1 MQAPPGITITTMS
14 PEQIRVVVVV
24 YISAL
29 LPLLLVPLLRRR
41 RVIPGWVPAVY
52 VGCLLLCALGWELWF
67 NYGWVAGDS
76 VDMRRDPALNRMIPM
91 HINWLMNSLAD
102 AGSVCLFGLWLMWR
116 AAGRDHRVFEQWQ
129 WWPFVVLVAWC
140 ISQNIFV
147 EMFLYHDQLATGK
160 PLSWAPLVPTGP
172 WWNPIL
178 FEFRDRTITLQGQVS
193 WLLTPW
199 ILYAA
204 TTAYVRRWKAAGT
217 HPVEG

>member
-1 MQAPPGITITTMS
+1 MS
-14 PEQIRVVVVV
+14 PEQVRVVVVV

-41 RVIPGWVPAVY
+41 QVIPGWVPAVY

-67 NYGWVAGDS
+67 NYGWVAGDP
-76 VDMRRDPALNRMIPM
+76 VDMRRDPALNRMIPI

-129 WWPFVVLVAWC
+129 WWSFAVLVAWC

-178 FEFRDRTITLQGQVS
+178 FEFGDRTITLQGQVS

-204 TTAYVRRWKAAGT
+204 TIAYVRRWKAAGN
-217 HPVEG
+217 HPVTG